1 MKQLTN
7 ITAAAA
13 AVWRTMLGFLVALSG
28 YGWDSVVL
36 DPTAAQRHGH
46 GSKLRHPR
54 SWEYFWWFY
63 LAYFLRMHLVY
74 LTTSYSVFN
83 DLSFILALYPEYI
96 PPFYLTSVCHF
107 ICHLIWHAGRVF
119 WSGGPTRARELAVMF
134 VSGKPQ
140 RAFELATVDSARN
153 FASSP

>member
-13 AVWRTMLGFLVALSG
+13 VWRTMLRFLVTVSG

-36 DPTAAQRHGH
+36 DPTVAQRHGH
-46 GSKLRHPR
+46 GSKLRQPQ

-63 LAYFLRMHLVY
+63 LAYFLRMHLVH
-74 LTTSYSVFN
+74 LTTSYNVFN
-83 DLSFILALYPEYI
+83 DLSFYPEYI

-107 ICHLIWHAGRVF
+107 ICHLIWHAGRAF
-119 WSGGPTRARELAVMF
+119 WSGGPTRARELEEMF

-140 RAFELATVDSARN
+140 RAFELATVDCARN